1 MGSYL
6 ESGRGVPGVRAV
18 CLEVCPEMQVP
29 KNWAVCLPSEV
40 AMGTLGIWLDRKL
53 GGSHG

>member
-1 MGSYL
+1 MRSEL
-6 ESGRGVPGVRAV
+6 ESRPGVPGMRAV

-40 AMGTLGIWLDRKL
+40 AVGMLGVWLERKL
-53 GGSHG
+53 GRSHG